1 MRSAEKQQSFL
12 CGDVNIEIG
21 GIAVKRKK
29 INGWTKFDVIVI
41 ILAVLVCV
49 ITLYPMIYVLSCSFS
64 DPKMVL
70 AGRVKL
76 LPVGFSLDAYEIVV
90 ANMEFWRSFLNSVIY
105 VVIGCVLM
113 LVTTIAMAYPLT
125 RPNLKF
131 RKIVTYYLLIPM
143 YFSGGMIPGFIVIS
157 KLGLYNSPWSL
168 ILPGCYSIWNIILC
182 RTFMASLPGEL
193 IDSALID
200 GSDQFRT
207 LLKIVI
213 PLSKPVLAV
222 IMIYTIVGV
231 WNSWFNASIYTPTNE
246 AIQPVQL
253 YLRNVLASTASS
265 LQSQVMDQAPA
276 ELQERYQQIA
286 LSANQIK
293 YAMIIITTL
302 PIVAV
307 YPMFQKHFTKG
318 IMLGSLK
325 G

>member
-1 MRSAEKQQSFL
+1 M
-12 CGDVNIEIG
+12 
-21 GIAVKRKK
+21 RKK
-29 INGWTKFDVIVI
+29 KRLNRWTAFDTVVTV
-41 ILAVLVCV
+41 LALAAVAV
-49 ITLYPMIYVLSCSFS
+49 TLFPMLYVAACSIS

-70 AGRVKL
+70 AGKVTLIPR
-76 LPVGFSLDAYEIVV
+76 GFSMDAYSIVIS
-90 ANMEFWRSFLNSVIY
+90 NMDFWRGFRNSILY
-105 VVIGCVLM
+105 VVVGCLLM
-113 LVTTIAMAYPLT
+113 LFTTVAISYPLT
-125 RPNLKF
+125 RQNLKF
-131 RKIVTYYLLIPM
+131 RKLLTYYLLIPM
-143 YFSGGMIPGFIVIS
+143 YFSGGMIPAFIVIT
-157 KLGLYNSPWSL
+157 KVGLYNSPL
-168 ILPGCYSIWNIILC
+168 ALVLPGCYSIGNIILC

-207 LLKIVI
+207 FLKIVL

-231 WNSWFNASIYTPTNE
+231 WNAWFEASIYTTNK

-253 YLRNVLASTASS
+253 YVRNILASTANMF
-265 LQSQVMDQAPA
+265 QNQVISQMPMEMQKKY
-276 ELQERYQQIA
+276 QEMA

-293 YAMIIITTL
+293 YAMIVITTA
-302 PIVAV
+302 PIIAV

>member
-1 MRSAEKQQSFL
+1 M
-12 CGDVNIEIG
+12 
-21 GIAVKRKK
+21 RKK
-29 INGWTKFDVIVI
+29 KRLNRWTTFDTVVT
-41 ILAVLVCV
+41 ILALAAVAV
-49 ITLYPMIYVLSCSFS
+49 TLFPMLYVAACSIS

-70 AGRVKL
+70 AGKVTLIPR
-76 LPVGFSLDAYEIVV
+76 GFSTDAYSIVIS
-90 ANMEFWRSFLNSVIY
+90 NMDFWRGFRNSILY
-105 VVIGCVLM
+105 VVVGCLLM
-113 LVTTIAMAYPLT
+113 LFTTVAISYPLT
-125 RPNLKF
+125 RQNLKF
-131 RKIVTYYLLIPM
+131 RKLLTYYLLIPM
-143 YFSGGMIPGFIVIS
+143 YFSGGKIPAFIVIT
-157 KLGLYNSPWSL
+157 KVGLYNSPL
-168 ILPGCYSIWNIILC
+168 ALVLPGCYSIGNIILC

-207 LLKIVI
+207 FLKIVL

-231 WNSWFNASIYTPTNE
+231 WNAWFEASIYTTNK

-253 YLRNVLASTASS
+253 YVRNILASTANMF
-265 LQSQVMDQAPA
+265 QNQVISQMPMEMQKKY
-276 ELQERYQQIA
+276 QEMA

-293 YAMIIITTL
+293 YAMIVITTA
-302 PIVAV
+302 PIIAV

>member
-1 MRSAEKQQSFL
+1 MREKQ
-12 CGDVNIEIG
+12 
-21 GIAVKRKK
+21 KK
-29 INGWTKFDVIVI
+29 LNGCTGFDVVVI
-41 ILAVLVCV
+41 ALAVLAAAV
-49 ITLYPMIYVLSCSFS
+49 TLYPMLYVFACSIS

-70 AGRVKL
+70 AGRVTL
-76 LPVGFSLDAYEIVV
+76 LPIGFSLDAYEIVV
-90 ANMEFWRSFLNSVIY
+90 KNMEFWKSFLNSVLY
-105 VVIGCVLM
+105 VVVGCVLM
-113 LVTTIAMAYPLT
+113 LFNTVAIAYPLT

-131 RKIVTYYLLIPM
+131 RKILTYYLLIPM
-143 YFSGGMIPGFIVIS
+143 YFGGGMIPTFIVVS
-157 KLGLYNSPWSL
+157 KLGLYNSPWAL

-193 IDSALID
+193 MDSAMID
-200 GSDQFRT
+200 GSDQIRVF
-207 LLKIVI
+207 LKIVL

-231 WNSWFNASIYTPTNE
+231 WNAWFDASIYTTNK

-253 YLRNVLASTASS
+253 YLRHVLSATTNSF
-265 LQSQVMDQAPA
+265 QSQMMDQLPM
-276 ELQERYQQIA
+276 EMQRKYQQLA

-293 YAMIIITTL
+293 YAMIVLTTVPII
-302 PIVAV
+302 AV

>member
-1 MRSAEKQQSFL
+1 M
-12 CGDVNIEIG
+12 
-21 GIAVKRKK
+21 RKK
-29 INGWTKFDVIVI
+29 KRLNRWTAFDTVVTV
-41 ILAVLVCV
+41 LALAAVA
-49 ITLYPMIYVLSCSFS
+49 ITLFPMLYVAACSIS

-70 AGRVKL
+70 AGRVTL
-76 LPVGFSLDAYEIVV
+76 FPVGFSTDAYSIVMS
-90 ANMEFWRSFLNSVIY
+90 NMDFWRGFRNSILY
-105 VVIGCVLM
+105 VVVGCLLM
-113 LVTTIAMAYPLT
+113 LFTTVAISYPLT
-125 RPNLKF
+125 RQNLKF
-131 RKIVTYYLLIPM
+131 RKLLTYYLLIPM
-143 YFSGGMIPGFIVIS
+143 YFSGGMIPAFIVIT
-157 KLGLYNSPWSL
+157 KVGLYNSPL
-168 ILPGCYSIWNIILC
+168 ALVLPGCYSIGNIILC

-207 LLKIVI
+207 FLKIVL

-231 WNSWFNASIYTPTNE
+231 WNAWFEASIYTTNK

-253 YLRNVLASTASS
+253 YVRNILASTANMF
-265 LQSQVMDQAPA
+265 QNQVISQMPMEMQKKY
-276 ELQERYQQIA
+276 QEMA

-293 YAMIIITTL
+293 YAMIVITTA
-302 PIVAV
+302 PIIAV